1 MQKGVV
7 ELKDRENSGF
17 DKKYTILNNKLNAK
31 VNLWSLLTY
40 VYVLILL
47 VILPFSRS
55 FEK

>member
-1 MQKGVV
+1 
-7 ELKDRENSGF
+7 
-17 DKKYTILNNKLNAK
+17 

-55 FEK
+55 FEKWKGKTGSVSQ